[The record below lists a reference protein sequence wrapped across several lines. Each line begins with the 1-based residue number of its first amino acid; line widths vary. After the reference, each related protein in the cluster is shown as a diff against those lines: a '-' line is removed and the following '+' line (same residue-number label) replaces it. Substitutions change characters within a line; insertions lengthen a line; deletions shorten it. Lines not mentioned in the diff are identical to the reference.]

1 MQFRLSAAFQNK
13 LVTMAIQIKNIEQLK
28 LMRRAGLLVGQTL
41 ELLRESI
48 KPGMTTDA
56 LDAIAAANIK
66 RGGGTSNFL
75 GYHGFPATICVSV
88 NEEIVHG
95 IPGSRIIND
104 GDVVSIDCGAIIEGW
119 HGDAAISIGVGSVNP
134 EDQKLMDVCKESMWR
149 GIAAGKNGAKLSDI
163 GYAIEQYINS
173 QGTYGILQEYGG
185 HGIGTEMHQEP
196 HVLNFGRAGQGPEI
210 VAGLALAIEPMI
222 TRGSARTKVL
232 EDDWTVVSTDSS
244 RGAHFEHSYVI
255 CPDGKPFVLTAI
267 DGGKSDLEHRDI
279 EISSLLS

>member
-1 MQFRLSAAFQNK
+1 
-13 LVTMAIQIKNIEQLK
+13 MAIQIKTLEQLK
-28 LMRRAGLLVGQTL
+28 VMRRAGLLVGQTL
-41 ELLRESI
+41 QLLRESI

-119 HGDAAISIGVGSVNP
+119 HGDAAFSIGVGSINP
-134 EDQKLMDVCKESMWR
+134 NDQKLMDVCEESMWQ

-173 QGTYGILQEYGG
+173 QGKYGILQEYGG

-196 HVLNFGRAGQGPEI
+196 HVLNFGAAGMGPELK
-210 VAGLALAIEPMI
+210 VGMALAIEPMI
-222 TRGSARTKVL
+222 TRGSAKTKVL
-232 EDDWTVVSTDSS
+232 SDEWTVVSQDGS
-244 RGAHFEHSYVI
+244 RGAHFEHTFAFA
-255 CPDGKPFVLTAI
+255 PDGKPFVLTAI
-267 DGGKSDLEHRDI
+267 DGGKSELAAFGV
-279 EISSLLS
+279 EISNLI